1 VPPLH
6 CWLVS
11 RPSKIPA
18 NGARGIVARA
28 ARWCVQHRRRA
39 LVAWV
44 ALLVVVLGVSG
55 AVGTRQANQF
65 SLKGTESQ
73 RAQDLLKAE
82 FPAQSGDV
90 DQIVFHARHGR
101 ITDPA
106 VRARIAPA
114 LARVRRLPHVSGVTS
129 PFADGGRQAISS
141 DGRIAFSTVTFDEQA
156 PGLSKSQIE
165 RVISAAETA
174 RSPDLQVELGGQAI
188 EQTQSTSFGVAS
200 AVGLAAA
207 IVVLLIAFGSF
218 VAMGLPVVTALLGL
232 GTAFGVI
239 TLASHVVKMPN
250 FSSDL
255 AAMIGLGVGID
266 YSLFIVTR
274 FRENHR
280 RGDGVQTATVGAM
293 DTAGRAVL
301 FAGSTVIIA
310 LLGMLLLGVSF
321 LNGLAISSAIAVF
334 FTMLAALTALPAMLS
349 RIGERI
355 GRRRR
360 ARGATEGAAG
370 AGFWARWARFVRRR
384 PWPCA
389 IAGLAVMLVIAI
401 PALSMRMA
409 LGDAGNDPAGTTTR
423 KAYDLLA
430 EGFGK
435 GFNGPLQVVAQLP
448 RANDTAALGR
458 ISTALRQT
466 PDIVSV
472 SAPRISPAGTTA
484 VFEAFPRS
492 APQAA
497 ATTDAVRNLRDTVL
511 PPVAHSSGST
521 VLVGGPTAASVD
533 FTHVLSSKLPLFIAA
548 VVGLAALLLLVAFR
562 SLVIPLQAAVM
573 NLLSIGAA
581 LGVTVAVFQY
591 GWLGGLFGVEG
602 GPIETWLPVMLFAIV
617 FGLSMDYE
625 VFLISRIHE
634 EWNRHRDPSRAVVDG
649 LATTGRVITAAAT
662 IMICVFLAFV
672 LLPER
677 QVKMFGLSLA
687 SAVFL
692 DAFVIRSLLLPAVLE
707 LLGRSTWWFPERLG
721 SRLPRLA
728 PEPAPRP
735 AAEATEAG

>member
-1 VPPLH
+1 
-6 CWLVS
+6 
-11 RPSKIPA
+11 
-18 NGARGIVARA
+18 
-28 ARWCVQHRRRA
+28 
-39 LVAWV
+39 V

-73 RAQDLLKAE
+73 RAQDVLKAE
-82 FPAQSGDV
+82 FPAQSGDI
-90 DQIVFHARHGR
+90 DQIVFHARDGR

-114 LARVRRLPHVSGVTS
+114 LARIRRLPHVSGVTS
-129 PFADGGRQAISS
+129 PYADGGRQAISS

-156 PGLSKSQIE
+156 PSVSKAQVE
-165 RVISAAETA
+165 RVISAAEGA
-174 RSPDLQVELGGQAI
+174 RSADLQVELGGAAI
-188 EQTQSTSFGVAS
+188 EQSQTTSFGAAS

-239 TLASHVVKMPN
+239 GLASHVVSMPDV
-250 FSSDL
+250 SSEL

-266 YSLFIVTR
+266 YSLFVVTR
-274 FRENHR
+274 FRENR
-280 RGDGVQTATVGAM
+280 RRAEGVETATVGAM

-321 LNGLAISSAIAVF
+321 LSGLAISSAIAVF
-334 FTMLAALTALPAMLS
+334 FTMLAALSALPAMLS
-349 RIGERI
+349 RVGERI
-355 GRRRR
+355 GRRRTR
-360 ARGATEGAAG
+360 AAAKG
-370 AGFWARWARFVRRR
+370 TAGPGFWLRWARFIRRH
-384 PWPCA
+384 PWPAA
-389 IAGLAVMLVIAI
+389 IAGLAIMLVIAI

-409 LGDAGNDPAGTTTR
+409 LSDAGNDPAGTTTR

-430 EGFGK
+430 QGFGR

-448 RANDTAALGR
+448 HANDTAALGR

-472 SAPRISPAGTTA
+472 SAPLISPARTTA
-484 VFEAFPRS
+484 VYQAFPRS

-497 ATTDAVRNLRDTVL
+497 ATTDVVRNLRDSVL
-511 PPVAHSSGST
+511 PPVAHGTGST
-521 VLVGGPTAASVD
+521 LLVGGPTAGSVD
-533 FTHVLSSKLPLFIAA
+533 FTHVLTGKLPVFIAA
-548 VVGLAALLLLVAFR
+548 VVGLAALLLLVVFR

-581 LGVTVAVFQY
+581 LGVTVAIFQY

-602 GPIETWLPVMLFAIV
+602 GPIESWLPVILFAIV

-625 VFLISRIHE
+625 VFLVSRIHE
-634 EWNRHRDPSRAVVDG
+634 EWSRHRDPSRAVVDG

-692 DAFVIRSLLLPAVLE
+692 DAFVIRSMLLPAVLE

-721 SRLPRLA
+721 RRLPRLA
-728 PEPAPRP
+728 TEPAPRP
-735 AAEATEAG
+735 AAEPTEAG